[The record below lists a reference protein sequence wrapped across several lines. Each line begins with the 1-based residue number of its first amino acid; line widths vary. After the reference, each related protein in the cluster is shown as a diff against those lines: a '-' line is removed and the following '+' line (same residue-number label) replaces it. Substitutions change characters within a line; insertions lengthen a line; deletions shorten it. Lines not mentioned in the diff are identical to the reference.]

1 MGGKLPPPV
10 AGKRGK
16 NTVAGLR
23 VKEYHKA
30 KKQFEQISLNSTRRE

>member
-1 MGGKLPPPV
+1 MGGKLPPPPV

-23 VKEYHKA
+23 VKKIVVQNTCITENY
-30 KKQFEQISLNSTRRE
+30 N